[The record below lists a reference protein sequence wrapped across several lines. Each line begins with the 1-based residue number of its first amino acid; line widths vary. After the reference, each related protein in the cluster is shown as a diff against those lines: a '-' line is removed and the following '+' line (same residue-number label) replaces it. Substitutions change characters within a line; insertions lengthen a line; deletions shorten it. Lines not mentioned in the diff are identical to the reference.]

1 MTAPSDETFKGDI
14 LVYVDGYKV
23 EDWRCM
29 PHNNPEDTF
38 PFPEASGWAVG
49 DNPRDRYCSRL
60 AADKIR
66 RFKNYDEVVRYVFE
80 KGRKWKSQRFQ
91 LMYQVNHALSD
102 VPTFH
107 EVSTLDEILAIDK
120 LGEDERRAFE
130 ARRKELQAEYDK
142 EYPGIKVLQ
151 GVVGRH
157 TAFAA
162 SALLGAIQRDGLDM
176 VKSAHSQSSFYRLV
190 KILRQV
196 GLLEK
201 QM

>member
-1 MTAPSDETFKGDI
+1 
-14 LVYVDGYKV
+14 
-23 EDWRCM
+23 
-29 PHNNPEDTF
+29 
-38 PFPEASGWAVG
+38 
-49 DNPRDRYCSRL
+49 
-60 AADKIR
+60 
-66 RFKNYDEVVRYVFE
+66 
-80 KGRKWKSQRFQ
+80 
-91 LMYQVNHALSD
+91 MYQVNHALSD

-190 KILRQV
+190 KILRQA

-201 QM
+201 